1 MTLNKRKRP
10 TPGDS
15 ITKIIRIPICKTC
28 GYMIEEEF
36 SGCTYECPDDYE
48 HNEEN
53 TLYAIYERTDVFLR
67 DE

>member
-1 MTLNKRKRP
+1 MTLNKQKRP

-15 ITKIIRIPICKTC
+15 ITKIIRIPICKIC

-36 SGCTYECPDDYE
+36 SGCTYVL

-53 TLYAIYERTDVFLR
+53 TSYAIYERTDVFLR